1 MARIA
6 CQLTLVGINHTGP
19 GGLRVNWLSMRNVE
33 TVIMGQGLAGTAIAW
48 SLLNRGRE
56 FVLIDEGGFG
66 SSSQIA
72 AGLVTPITGARHVE
86 TWAWD
91 IAFPIASQFYQKCE
105 QVTQRHFWK
114 IEPSIRL
121 FTSQE
126 ERDRF
131 DIRYPSDHSGR
142 YSNAM
147 IGSKDRFEF
156 ELEQSRWRS
165 AVHADYGGF
174 IMPQAARLLTAH
186 FLKTSRDHFES
197 INSICTDT
205 IDMSTEVA
213 IDREMILLE
222 SVGIRCKQVVVC
234 EGHRA
239 LKNSIF
245 KPIELVPAQG
255 DILTVRIPGLKL
267 DRVLHAGC
275 WIAPAIA
282 DGINDESLYHVGST
296 YRWAPLNGVPN
307 KESLS
312 ILSDKLR
319 SFISLP
325 FEVVDHRAAIRPAGF
340 DHKPLLGNHPS
351 NTNFWIL
358 NGLGAKGVLLAPW
371 CAEML
376 LNAMLF
382 QKPIDME
389 LAWNRTRKK
398 PV

>member
-1 MARIA
+1 
-6 CQLTLVGINHTGP
+6 
-19 GGLRVNWLSMRNVE
+19 MRDVE
-33 TVIMGQGLAGTAIAW
+33 TVIIGQGLAGTAIAW
-48 SLLNRGRE
+48 SLINRGRE
-56 FVLIDEGGFG
+56 FALIDEGGLG
-66 SSSQIA
+66 SSSRIA

-91 IAFPIASQFYQKCE
+91 KAFSIVSQFYQKCE
-105 QVTQRHFWK
+105 QVTQRNFWK

-121 FTSQE
+121 FASQE

-131 DIRYPSDHSGR
+131 DIRYPSDHSGS
-142 YSNAM
+142 YSHAL
-147 IGSKDRFEF
+147 IGSKNRFES
-156 ELEQSRWRS
+156 ELEQSRWSS
-165 AVHADYGGF
+165 AVHASYGGF
-174 IMPQAARLLTAH
+174 IMPQAARLLTAD
-186 FLKTSRDHFES
+186 FLKASLDHFES
-197 INSICTDT
+197 MNSVSTAS

-213 IDREMILLE
+213 IDGEMILLE
-222 SVGIRCKQVVVC
+222 SVDIRCKQIVFC

-239 LKNSIF
+239 LQNPWLN
-245 KPIELVPAQG
+245 PIELVPAQG

-275 WIAPAIA
+275 WIAPAIG
-282 DGINDESLYHVGST
+282 DGINDESLYYVGST

-307 KESLS
+307 EESLS

-319 SFISLP
+319 SFINLP

-376 LNAMLF
+376 VNAMLF